1 MLYIQNN
8 IKKIGVI
15 YLVKNNHILLSGSN
29 ILQRYEI
36 LKIKNKKNNKI
47 YLVANIMSP
56 FRANKYR
63 QNGVHFFEC
72 QNDKVLFLCLNFE
85 DNFQLFK
92 NYRDNSEDW
101 QDLTPT
107 SKDIQNLYSAE
118 QNIYSHV
125 TQYFKGLGKKR
136 SFSVL
141 ADWMIGG
148 RFFVLS
154 LAYNMKHQPIGMLN
168 LNEVTIGIDANNKI
182 ILPKQPLPLNYDS
195 SINEY
200 NVAATKL
207 AYTLGRSY
215 FAKPVFLQ
223 IDKKHFVGI
232 VEFDVAD
239 ILLLHIQVEDIDDLH
254 QKINSNGITIVNS
267 HCEIVETHSRI
278 KNQALSLAEN
288 MLREFHRTYKLLG
301 VK

>member
-1 MLYIQNN
+1 
-8 IKKIGVI
+8 
-15 YLVKNNHILLSGSN
+15 
-29 ILQRYEI
+29 
-36 LKIKNKKNNKI
+36 
-47 YLVANIMSP
+47 
-56 FRANKYR
+56 
-63 QNGVHFFEC
+63 
-72 QNDKVLFLCLNFE
+72 
-85 DNFQLFK
+85 
-92 NYRDNSEDW
+92 
-101 QDLTPT
+101 
-107 SKDIQNLYSAE
+107 
-118 QNIYSHV
+118 
-125 TQYFKGLGKKR
+125 
-136 SFSVL
+136 
-141 ADWMIGG
+141 MIGG

-168 LNEVTIGIDANNKI
+168 LNEVTIGIDTNNKI
-182 ILPKQPLPLNYDS
+182 ILPKQPLSLNYDG

-278 KNQALSLAEN
+278 KNQALFLAEN
-288 MLREFHRTYKLLG
+288 MLREFHKTYKLLG